1 MRVRTLP
8 RRTFLRGIGGVALA
22 LPALEIMAPARS
34 SAGGTAGQPL
44 RYIVAFCG
52 ASIGRRDGEYAPSG
66 ETTDLFVP
74 DTIGAGYDV
83 KRATQ
88 PLLDHA
94 VTDEVSIVSGMRI
107 PWDEGSGVPAAGR
120 RVQFHESTMCP
131 LLTGARGLPDADTV
145 IAQSS
150 DQYVA
155 DAIGADSPHRL
166 LSVCVQAASYRGG
179 NGSGGTRGTLSYR
192 EVDGSVEDVTPIIS
206 PRLLFESLFS
216 GFVPPNADP
225 AEIAAAEFALRRR
238 KSILDLVKGD
248 ADRLVSVLG
257 GSDKQRM
264 ERHFDELRDL
274 ERRLDE
280 LEPLPE
286 GECTLPTDPG
296 DDPPIG
302 DATETSSASEYD
314 VQAAYSNED
323 LRATVHTDLLHMA
336 LACDLTRTVALM
348 YTHAHCWLN
357 MYPLTGHTNDQHE
370 LGHGGTGTDVAPL
383 EAFSDAIA
391 WNVGHWARLVA
402 KLRDTTDFDG
412 RRMLDNTA
420 VVLLFEGGH
429 GFDPEGGDN
438 DVHSS
443 ENMAVLIAGRAGGLN
458 PNGGQHIVAPDEH
471 PTKVITS
478 AMQAVGAGDTL
489 GEVSGIIPE
498 LFS

>member
-1 MRVRTLP
+1 MGTRTFP
-8 RRTFLRGIGGVALA
+8 RRSFLKSAGGAMLA
-22 LPALEIMAPARS
+22 LPALEIMMPSAK
-34 SAGGTAGQPL
+34 AGGSTAPL

-52 ASIGRRDGEYAPSG
+52 ASIGRRDGAYAPSG

-94 VTDEVSIVSGMRI
+94 VTDEVSIVSGMKI

-131 LLTGARGLPDADTV
+131 LLTGVRGLPDSDTV
-145 IAQSS
+145 VGQSS

-155 DAIGADSPHRL
+155 DMLGADVPHRL

-192 EVDGSVEDVTPIIS
+192 MVDGDVEAVTPIIS

-216 GFVPPNADP
+216 GFVPPDADP
-225 AEIAAAEFALRRR
+225 AALAEAEFRIRRR
-238 KSILDLVKGD
+238 KSILDLVQGD
-248 ADRLVSVLG
+248 AERLMAALG
-257 GSDKQRM
+257 GSDRQRM

-274 ERRLDE
+274 ENRLDE
-280 LEPLPE
+280 IEPLPE
-286 GECTLPTDPG
+286 GECVLPRHPG

-302 DATETSSASEYD
+302 DATETSSAEEYD
-314 VQAAYSNED
+314 VQAAYSDEET
-323 LRATVHTDLLHMA
+323 RAIVHTDLLHMA
-336 LACDLTRTVALM
+336 LACDLTRTVALQ

-370 LGHGGTGTDVAPL
+370 LGHGGTGSDTTPL

-412 RRMLDNTA
+412 SRMLDNTA
-420 VVLLFEGGH
+420 MVLLFEGGH
-429 GFDPEGGDN
+429 GYDPEGGN
-438 DVHSS
+438 QDVHSS
-443 ENMAVLIAGRAGGLN
+443 ENMAVLVAGRAGGLN
-458 PNGGQHIVAPDEH
+458 PTGGKHIVKAGEH
-471 PTKVITS
+471 PTRVVTS
-478 AMQAVGAGDTL
+478 AMQAVGAGETL
-489 GEVSGIIPE
+489 GEVSGVIPE
-498 LFS
+498 LFA